1 MRAPIPLAQTQSMDS
16 WRVGS
21 GNKNLQEIL
30 ETMRLHGG
38 VLLDLDMS
46 VKFSSSL
53 DELYSFLAENHCK
66 TTTCGDR
73 SHMDSDYGRRF
84 SLNRYG
90 YYLRHQVPCWC
101 DVVDGVL
108 AQINYVV
115 EALFAEPAALVRV
128 GGDIVLDRTFG
139 RQTIHG
145 DGTSQRPKNNG
156 KWSEFIDWS
165 PWLVASIA
173 VHDITVDQAPLLF
186 VGRQTMMQHESP
198 FPPALGS
205 EPPEW
210 HSRVQPM
217 RRGQVFLR
225 DPRVWHAGTPNS
237 SDRVRILPAFSMVAR
252 SFS

>member
-16 WRVGS
+16 WCVGS

-90 YYLRHQVPCWC
+90 YYLRHEVPCWC
-101 DVVDGVL
+101 DVVDVL

-115 EALFAEPAALVRV
+115 EALFAEPAVLVRV
-128 GGDIVLDRTFG
+128 GGDIVLARTFG